1 MFLSLWVFK
10 TENRYSGIPTI
21 RREMYEAGLPAPVFQ
36 NRRNEFVV
44 ILYNA
49 RVAKEPHDGVE
60 TNNKD
65 LLFFCSIPRSRKEI
79 TEYLGIST
87 VFYAMQHYVQPLL
100 ESGELIMTMPN
111 NQEVEIRNLSRTKSK
126 TVGVTFEKRC
136 RTLLSCFYQYIAN
149 R

>member
-1 MFLSLWVFK
+1 MTVEDLGKARPDLRNPALATMSEFLLK

-49 RVAKEPHDGVE
+49 GMTEEPDAGVE
-60 TNNKD
+60 KKNKD
-65 LLFFCSIPRSRKEI
+65 LLYFCRIPRSRKEI

-100 ESGELIMTMPN
+100 ESGELIMTIPN
-111 NQEVEIRNLSRTKSK
+111 KPKSRNQKFVSVKKVSK
-126 TVGVTFEKRC
+126 R
-136 RTLLSCFYQYIAN
+136 
-149 R
+149 